1 MSSFFIIWIRWRRK
15 GQDVFVTSIVVVPFP
30 LVFACCRSDNKK
42 DLELSRNFKEEE
54 TKQKKEGQ

>member
-1 MSSFFIIWIRWRRK
+1 
-15 GQDVFVTSIVVVPFP
+15 VPFP